1 MISKEPL
8 LNSTIDPVIA
18 SLQLLPKP
26 PFRSYSKV
34 LFFFLS
40 SLHSPIFF
48 FFKFFPRKF
57 EHTTRFEL
65 VPSPD
70 FSKIS
75 RFRAFLM
82 GLQQFTARFFRPTRG
97 FGVAVGLLLVVSAE
111 FLSIGA
117 FAGHVPS
124 DLTSL
129 YALFPE
135 LLLVNVEYDRLM
147 PTKPK
152 VFRW

>member
-1 MISKEPL
+1 
-8 LNSTIDPVIA
+8 
-18 SLQLLPKP
+18 
-26 PFRSYSKV
+26 
-34 LFFFLS
+34 
-40 SLHSPIFF
+40 
-48 FFKFFPRKF
+48 
-57 EHTTRFEL
+57 
-65 VPSPD
+65 
-70 FSKIS
+70 
-75 RFRAFLM
+75 M
-82 GLQQFTARFFRPTRG
+82 GLQQFTARFFRSTRG
-97 FGVAVGLLLVVSAE
+97 FGVAVGPLLVVSAE

-135 LLLVNVEYDRLM
+135 SLLVNVEYDRLM